1 VSIDPKI
8 IEIARSYPQILAEL
22 EAMDTASRRGLDQAQ
37 RREKMPYHYQSSTT
51 FDEIW
56 LRLARN
62 EIDTLEALSLFTKDM
77 ARYYSATPE

>member
-1 VSIDPKI
+1 MPIDPKI
-8 IEIARSYPQILAEL
+8 IEIGRSYPQILAEL
-22 EAMDTASRRGLDQAQ
+22 EAMDTASRRDLDQAQ

-62 EIDTLEALSLFTKDM
+62 EIDTLESLSLFSEDM